1 MYCVYLYRDLL
12 RKERRI
18 SKMCL
23 FCEAYDGKRQIA
35 DRFLTNGQR
44 VDISVAIVERY
55 FTRAD
60 RFAGR
65 SLDYINDGKGTPL
78 NYCPTCGKKLS
89 GTAWPK

>member
-1 MYCVYLYRDLL
+1 
-12 RKERRI
+12 
-18 SKMCL
+18 MCL

-35 DRFLTNGQR
+35 GRFLTNGQR

-55 FTRAD
+55 FTQAG

>member
-1 MYCVYLYRDLL
+1 
-12 RKERRI
+12 
-18 SKMCL
+18 MCL

-44 VDISVAIVERY
+44 VDVSVAIVERY
-55 FTRAD
+55 FTRAN

>member
-1 MYCVYLYRDLL
+1 
-12 RKERRI
+12 
-18 SKMCL
+18 MCL

-44 VDISVAIVERY
+44 VDISVAVVERY
-55 FTRAD
+55 FTRTD
-60 RFAGR
+60 RVAGR
-65 SLDYINDGKGTPL
+65 SLDYINDGKGAPL

>member
-1 MYCVYLYRDLL
+1 MYVVIVLYRDLL

-23 FCEAYDGKRQIA
+23 FCEAYDGKRKIA

-44 VDISVAIVERY
+44 VDISVAIGERY

-65 SLDYINDGKGTPL
+65 SLDYINDGKGAPL

-89 GTAWPK
+89 GTA